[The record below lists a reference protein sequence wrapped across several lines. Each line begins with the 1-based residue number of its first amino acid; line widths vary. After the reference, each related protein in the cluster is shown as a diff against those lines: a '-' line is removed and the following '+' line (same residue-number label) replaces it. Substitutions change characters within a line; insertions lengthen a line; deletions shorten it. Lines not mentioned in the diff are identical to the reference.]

1 MDSEYSLQLTSRQWF
16 FMSLVGV
23 ILILLAS
30 WYFQFFAGYDP
41 CPLCEMQRLTFIA
54 IAIVLAIA
62 ILKNPRVKSI
72 RLYSVIVFI
81 LAAFGVALA
90 SRQVWLQNLPANEVP
105 ACGPNLNFIFRHL
118 PPEDMIRQIFYGSA
132 DCAKVDWRFLH
143 LSFAAWAIV
152 FFSFLAIIAIWQ
164 FIVPTVRVSSSR

>member
-1 MDSEYSLQLTSRQWF
+1 MDSEHSIQLTSRQWF

-41 CPLCEMQRLTFIA
+41 CPLCEIQRLTFLVIA
-54 IAIVLAIA
+54 IILVIAVLVRQRI
-62 ILKNPRVKSI
+62 KTI
-72 RLYSVIVFI
+72 RLYSAIIFI
-81 LAAFGVALA
+81 FAVFGVAAA
-90 SRQVWLQNLPANEVP
+90 SRQVWLQNLPANQVP
-105 ACGPNLNFIFRHL
+105 SCGPNFNFILRNL
-118 PPEDMIRQIFYGSA
+118 PPEDILRQIFYGSA

-164 FIVPTVRVSSSR
+164 FFSPQVRS